1 MTYRSIVVHVAS
13 DSGFDARV
21 GLAVELACNMDSHL
35 LGVAPT
41 GLVGMPVALEPAA
54 MGPLHELA
62 VEAMRNE
69 ARSAEARFREA
80 CEQAG
85 LKSFDSVVD
94 KADPVESLVRHA
106 RCSDLCIVGQ
116 PDPRHEEHRLKRQQL
131 EQVILHSA
139 RPTLIV
145 PYVAGT
151 TTVGR
156 GALVAWDDSREAARA
171 VSDALPLLRL
181 AQRVDV
187 VSWAERGRTTIRP
200 EQLQALQHWLI
211 RQGVA
216 ANVHAETTDDGIAE
230 TVLSRAADLGSDL
243 IVMGAYGHTRW
254 REVVLG
260 GATRGLLASMT
271 VPVLMSH

>member
-1 MTYRSIVVHVAS
+1 MVVHVAS
-13 DSGFDARV
+13 DSGFDVRIGLAIQLAQDMDGHLV
-21 GLAVELACNMDSHL
+21 GL
-35 LGVAPT
+35 APT
-41 GLVGMPVALEPAA
+41 GLVGLSISLEPAA
-54 MGPLHELA
+54 MGPLHQLA
-62 VEAMRNE
+62 VEAVRNE
-69 ARSAEARFREA
+69 ARIAEARFREA
-80 CEQAG
+80 CEKAG
-85 LKSFDSVVD
+85 LKSFESMVD
-94 KADPVESLVRHA
+94 RADPVDSLVRHA
-106 RCSDLCIVGQ
+106 RCNDLCIIGQ

-131 EQVILHSA
+131 EQVILQSA

-145 PYVAGT
+145 PYTAST

-171 VSDALPLLRL
+171 IADALPMLRR

-187 VSWAERGRTTIRP
+187 VSWRERGHEPITP
-200 EQLQALQHWLI
+200 ERLQALQRWLMW
-211 RQGVA
+211 QGVA
-216 ANVHAETTDDGIAE
+216 ANVHGEVTESGIAE

-260 GATRGLLASMT
+260 GATRGLLTSMT